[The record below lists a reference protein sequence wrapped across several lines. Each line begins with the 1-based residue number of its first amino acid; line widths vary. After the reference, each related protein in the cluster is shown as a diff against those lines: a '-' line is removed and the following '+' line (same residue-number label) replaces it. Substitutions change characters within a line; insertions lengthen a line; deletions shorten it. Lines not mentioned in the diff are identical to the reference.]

1 MSLELHMELLLS
13 CRSCCNQQDAQHF
26 AQVQKQAA
34 FCISLPDSLPLST
47 TATPPESGT
56 DAWILLC
63 CTWSFCASAACPA
76 TVSFKRC
83 AFLSAARYM
92 DYTAAVTWVR
102 RLLPALLH
110 EDGTA
115 EDCLCH
121 VGLVEWRW
129 QASSCTTPQL
139 SIRGWQLL

>member
-1 MSLELHMELLLS
+1 MELLLP
-13 CRSCCNQQDAQHF
+13 CRSCCDQQDAQHF

-34 FCISLPDSLPLST
+34 SGMGLADSWPLST

-56 DAWILLC
+56 DACILLC

-92 DYTAAVTWVR
+92 DYTAAMTWVR
-102 RLLPALLH
+102 AFSVS
-110 EDGTA
+110 TA
-115 EDCLCH
+115 
-121 VGLVEWRW
+121 
-129 QASSCTTPQL
+129 A
-139 SIRGWQLL
+139 RGRHC